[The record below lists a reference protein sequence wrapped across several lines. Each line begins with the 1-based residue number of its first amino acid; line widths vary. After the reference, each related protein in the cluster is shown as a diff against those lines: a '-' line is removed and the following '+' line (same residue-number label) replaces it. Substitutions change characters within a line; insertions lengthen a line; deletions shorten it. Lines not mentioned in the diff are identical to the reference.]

1 MAWHD
6 FEVSHGNEETF
17 REMLRVKRAIQAAFS
32 TVNYNAAGPG
42 GARVETLTEEA
53 TLEMIAE
60 REDMALEKEWR
71 WLR

>member
-17 REMLRVKRAIQAAFS
+17 REMLRVKRSGGVLLRELQRGRA
-32 TVNYNAAGPG
+32 G

-53 TLEMIAE
+53 TLETIAE

-71 WLR
+71 WRRSN